1 MLAIARLL
9 CSRMI
14 IESGIALGRK
24 RGFKTLTDLVQDPV
38 GYMER
43 TRMYYRALGYD
54 QDYVW
59 AHYDDVPLTRLG
71 KPLSRCRIGFV
82 TTASPASGP
91 TFNDRGRKEVWSGPT
106 SPPPDELFTM
116 NVAWDK
122 ESTHTRDRE
131 SFLPIETVAGLADD
145 GLVGSMAER
154 FHGVPT
160 EYSQSKT
167 MQQDAPDILDRLR
180 EDGADAVILTPL

>member
-1 MLAIARLL
+1 MTGL
-9 CSRMI
+9 M
-14 IESGIALGRK
+14 
-24 RGFKTLTDLVQDPV
+24 QDPV

-43 TRMYYRALGYD
+43 TRKYYRALGYD

-59 AHYDDVPLTRLG
+59 SHYDDVPFARLG
-71 KPLSRCRIGFV
+71 KPLSQCRIGLV
-82 TTASPASGP
+82 TTASPAEGP
-91 TFNDRGRKEVWSGPT
+91 RLNDQGRKQVWSGATMPA
-106 SPPPDELFTM
+106 PERLVTM

-131 SFLPIETVAGLADD
+131 SFLPIESLEALERD
-145 GLVGSMAER
+145 GFVGGVAER

-167 MQQDAPDILDRLR
+167 IQRDAPDVLDRLK